1 MHVGCNRRNRYAGV
15 HQGRPTVNDS
25 APVDESAGNL
35 DDAILRRAQA
45 GRLHVDHAVALR
57 KHPATIRQ
65 LPAICM
71 AVCPEPM
78 AYLSVMK
85 PFTLFSWSSPTI
97 GDTVNVPRWGK
108 VAVSGGYRSKA
119 AALDRSFFAEK
130 AAAVKRSLPFR
141 LAVQT
146 WTNYQRHNAQWLAAA
161 LAYFA
166 AFAVAPLIIVVV
178 AIAGLFLHNHQS
190 TLNAIYDHLPGP
202 SMVAVRQI
210 VAGTLDQPR
219 HSVIAQI
226 AGSAIFVV
234 AAIGLL
240 SALQFA
246 LNTVWEVAPKKL
258 GIAQRIKERALVF
271 AMMLALALLLM
282 LSVLANAALG
292 LASSHFGIP
301 ISGPAALAKIAD
313 FALSVGLSWLFF
325 VLLFKYLPDA
335 RIAWRDVWLGA
346 GLTALLFVAGQ
357 LLLGWYL
364 GGAAVSSAYGAFGSL
379 VVFLLWANY
388 SSQILL
394 LGAEFTHAYGQRGS

>member
-1 MHVGCNRRNRYAGV
+1 VHVGCNRRNRDSGV
-15 HQGRPTVNDS
+15 HQGRPSADDS

-35 DDAILRRAQA
+35 DDTILRRAQA
-45 GRLHVDHAVALR
+45 GRLDVDHAVALR
-57 KHPATIRQ
+57 KHAATIGQ
-65 LPAICM
+65 LPANSM
-71 AVCPEPM
+71 AVCPEPT

-85 PFTLFSWSSPTI
+85 PFTLSSWSGPTI
-97 GDTVNVPRWGK
+97 GDTVDVPRWGK

-119 AALDRSFFAEK
+119 AALDRFLSEK
-130 AAAVKRSLPFR
+130 AASVKRSLPFR

-178 AIAGLFLHNHQS
+178 AIAGLFIHNHQS
-190 TLNAIYDHLPGP
+190 TLNAIYEHLPGP

-219 HSVIAQI
+219 HSVIAQV
-226 AGSAIFVV
+226 AGSAVFVV

-258 GIAQRIKERALVF
+258 GIAQRMKERALVF

-292 LASSHFGIP
+292 LASSHFGLS
-301 ISGPAALAKIAD
+301 ISGPAALAKTGD
-313 FALSVGLSWLFF
+313 FALSVALSWLFF

-346 GLTALLFVAGQ
+346 GLTALLFVGGQ

-364 GGAAVSSAYGAFGSL
+364 GGAGVSSAYGAFGSL

-394 LGAEFTHAYGQRGS
+394 LGAEFTHAYGQRDD

>member
-1 MHVGCNRRNRYAGV
+1 M
-15 HQGRPTVNDS
+15 
-25 APVDESAGNL
+25 
-35 DDAILRRAQA
+35 
-45 GRLHVDHAVALR
+45 
-57 KHPATIRQ
+57 
-65 LPAICM
+65 
-71 AVCPEPM
+71 
-78 AYLSVMK
+78 
-85 PFTLFSWSSPTI
+85 
-97 GDTVNVPRWGK
+97 
-108 VAVSGGYRSKA
+108 
-119 AALDRSFFAEK
+119 
-130 AAAVKRSLPFR
+130 KRSLPYR

-146 WTNYQRHNAQWLAAA
+146 WANYQRHNAQWLAAA

-178 AIAGLFLHNHQS
+178 AIAGLFIHNHQR
-190 TLNAIYDHLPGP
+190 TLNAIYDHMPGP

-210 VAGTLDQPR
+210 VAGTLDQPH

-226 AGSAIFVV
+226 AGWTLFVV

-258 GIAQRIKERALVF
+258 GIAQKIKERALIF

-292 LASSHFGIP
+292 IASSHFGLS
-301 ISGPAALAKIAD
+301 ISGPVALAKTAD
-313 FALSVGLSWLFF
+313 FALSVALSWLFF

-364 GGAAVSSAYGAFGSL
+364 GGAGVSSAYGAFGSL

-394 LGAEFTHAYGQRGS
+394 LGAEFTHAYGQRDS